1 MEINKLIIIL
11 IIVLI
16 FFACI
21 LFIIKRN
28 SKIQLRKLNFN
39 ISGGS
44 CKSDFF
50 IDNDIEMPGFKTIG
64 GDIENLPT
72 EILEIIPQRWPS
84 VGVLVNQTLQKTP
97 LDNFYYSEKTDGLH
111 MNLLI
116 YDGKI
121 YDVTKIDKIHVVD
134 KLEDFHETLIIDTEF
149 YNNKYYIFDAYYIQD
164 ECINELSFLERME
177 MINVFV
183 KDLGDKFEI
192 KTFSPIPSIEFLI
205 NFIKNDISPITG
217 NEIDGVILQ
226 RIDRNYLVKRNE
238 EMTVFKMKP
247 RSLMTLDLLMKY
259 QPDSNNYKLYTIGTN
274 FDYLNCL
281 TSKPKLEKTIYG
293 TDGKE
298 LIVSELKGKFPKS
311 MYILFDSSFYPN
323 MNTYENHSNWNTH
336 GFFKRNIDVADH
348 IIKLVNKHPDYL
360 NNKIVEMAITDDHKF
375 VPIRIRDDKE
385 TPNGFKIV
393 HECISVYFDQIKPLD
408 QIYFQKDIKLESY
421 IQTYIHDVNKT
432 YRRYVIEKYINPKA
446 FKSSIIDLC
455 GGRGADVNEL
465 YINGITNFFAI
476 DQDSTALK
484 QYVDRSYN
492 LKRTIEKIYQD
503 REPLVRP
510 WKNKILFKK
519 PAITVN
525 ALKHSLTS
533 NYENIIN
540 DLNSRFEFKG
550 SVDFVIMNF
559 AIHYL
564 CNNPNNLIALSK
576 FVSEVLN
583 PNGIFICSY
592 YNGDEIVRRSRN
604 NLSIIGPFEIKFEFK
619 NKHYRGWLPLPTFK
633 SGDDIYDEEPLA
645 MSEMLDNLNNSL
657 QLIEEINAYDI
668 TKKYIDQIT
677 GENEKLKSYLE
688 YYKLVTFRIYKPKVK
703 SVSFKTTRRFYKKY

>member
-16 FFACI
+16 FFACV
-21 LFIIKRN
+21 LFIIKRE
-28 SKIQLRKLNFN
+28 SKKLNFN

-205 NFIKNDISPITG
+205 DFIKNDISPITG

-259 QPDSNNYKLYTIGTN
+259 QPDFNNYKLYTIGTN

-281 TSKPKLEKTIYG
+281 TSKPK
-293 TDGKE
+293 
-298 LIVSELKGKFPKS
+298 
-311 MYILFDSSFYPN
+311 
-323 MNTYENHSNWNTH
+323 
-336 GFFKRNIDVADH
+336 
-348 IIKLVNKHPDYL
+348 
-360 NNKIVEMAITDDHKF
+360 
-375 VPIRIRDDKE
+375 
-385 TPNGFKIV
+385 
-393 HECISVYFDQIKPLD
+393 
-408 QIYFQKDIKLESY
+408 
-421 IQTYIHDVNKT
+421 
-432 YRRYVIEKYINPKA
+432 
-446 FKSSIIDLC
+446 
-455 GGRGADVNEL
+455 
-465 YINGITNFFAI
+465 
-476 DQDSTALK
+476 
-484 QYVDRSYN
+484 
-492 LKRTIEKIYQD
+492 
-503 REPLVRP
+503 
-510 WKNKILFKK
+510 
-519 PAITVN
+519 
-525 ALKHSLTS
+525 
-533 NYENIIN
+533 
-540 DLNSRFEFKG
+540 
-550 SVDFVIMNF
+550 
-559 AIHYL
+559 
-564 CNNPNNLIALSK
+564 
-576 FVSEVLN
+576 
-583 PNGIFICSY
+583 
-592 YNGDEIVRRSRN
+592 
-604 NLSIIGPFEIKFEFK
+604 
-619 NKHYRGWLPLPTFK
+619 
-633 SGDDIYDEEPLA
+633 
-645 MSEMLDNLNNSL
+645 
-657 QLIEEINAYDI
+657 
-668 TKKYIDQIT
+668 
-677 GENEKLKSYLE
+677 
-688 YYKLVTFRIYKPKVK
+688 
-703 SVSFKTTRRFYKKY
+703 